1 MGYHMAVIVMV
12 AIVAVLIAGALCYRV
27 GLRDGHGDLRGP
39 YPSDGVNE
47 LFSHDS
53 ERNVAVHTLLESL
66 PMPVAVS
73 DCYGRTL
80 FTSRQ
85 LDSAL
90 WTDGRFTNADIL
102 DMLGIVADS
111 GTQRTRRISL
121 DDGQTWHSV
130 TVAPVGDGLY
140 TITGVDITDQVLF
153 ERRRRDFVTNVSHEL
168 KTPAG
173 AISLLA
179 ETLTDC
185 ADDADAV
192 RHFSMRISQEAA
204 RMSELIS
211 KLIELQKTQTIVPDS
226 SLVPIE
232 VAPVVRQA
240 VDDVSVQSER
250 KSMIVSLD
258 TACDVTARISPKDL
272 RSVVKNLV
280 ENAVRYSDEG
290 GHIGVTVDRCDDGGA
305 RIRVV
310 DNGIGIPA
318 GEQKRIFERFY
329 RVDRGRSRDTGGTGI
344 GLAIVKNVVEEAGGS
359 VTVWSQPGDGSTF
372 TICLP
377 PVETAGSGVTTDDDD
392 GVVVAPHDAPVAER
406 AAVI

>member
-1 MGYHMAVIVMV
+1 MGYHMAVVVMV
-12 AIVAVLIAGALCYRV
+12 AIVAVLIVGTLCYRV
-27 GLRDGHGDLRGP
+27 GLRDGRDDLRGP
-39 YPSDGVNE
+39 YLSDGMGE

-53 ERNVAVHTLLESL
+53 EHNVAIHTLLESL

-73 DCYGRTL
+73 DGYGRTL

-121 DDGQTWHSV
+121 DDGRTWRSV

-140 TITGVDITDQVLF
+140 AITGVDITDQVLF
-153 ERRRRDFVTNVSHEL
+153 ERTRRDFVTNVSHEL

-240 VDDVSVQSER
+240 VDDVSVLSER

-290 GHIGVTVDRCDDGGA
+290 GHIGVTVDRCDGGGA

-406 AAVI
+406 TAIV